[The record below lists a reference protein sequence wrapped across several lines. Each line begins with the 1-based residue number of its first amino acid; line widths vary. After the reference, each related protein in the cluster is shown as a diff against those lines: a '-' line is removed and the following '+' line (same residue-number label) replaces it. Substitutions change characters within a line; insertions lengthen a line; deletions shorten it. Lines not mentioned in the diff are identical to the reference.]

1 MTTENETIQLLREIR
16 DLLQLQAAALEPNYR
31 YPLAD
36 YPTFD
41 WAAIGATVA
50 QNDRAGAAVVR
61 FAGHLW
67 TRRSGAG
74 KFGRAIWFSR
84 PNGRDDEG
92 GATYLRLITF
102 KDMADPEPLAFDA
115 PAAPRQ
121 PAATVEPTA
130 VPALAVGQKVK
141 VRGERA
147 TKPGIVKHLAT
158 NGFASVQVGRQL
170 LTVSTDRLV
179 LN

>member
-102 KDMADPEPLAFDA
+102 KDMADPEPLAFDP
-115 PAAPRQ
+115 PAAPQRPSEAQ
-121 PAATVEPTA
+121 TA
-130 VPALAVGQKVK
+130 VAALAVGQKVK
-141 VRGERA
+141 VRGEHA
-147 TKPGIVKHLAT
+147 TKPGIVKHLA
-158 NGFASVQVGRQL
+158 NGFASVQIGRQL
-170 LTVSTDRLV
+170 FTVSTDRLV

>member
-41 WAAIGATVA
+41 WSVIGATVA
-50 QNDRAGAAVVR
+50 SSDRAGAAVVR

-67 TRRSGAG
+67 TRRSGTG

-102 KDMADPEPLAFDA
+102 KDMADPEPLAFDP
-115 PAAPRQ
+115 PAAHQRPS
-121 PAATVEPTA
+121 AEAPTA
-130 VPALAVGQKVK
+130 VAFAVGQKVK
-141 VRGERA
+141 VRGQRA
-147 TKPGIVKHLAT
+147 TKPGIIKHLAD

-170 LTVSTDRLV
+170 LTLSTDRLV